1 MKHMKHR
8 SLLLILAILPCA
20 FSLRADDEGPL
31 EGQMKI
37 LARGTRQLGQ
47 QISNPAMQQSSIA
60 LLETLKKAAVDS
72 KALAPSRTK
81 EIPEDKRAS
90 FLADYRTDLDELK
103 DAFDQVEQAVKA
115 GDYAKAQ
122 SLLATVNSIKKEG
135 HSKFKED

>member
-1 MKHMKHR
+1 MKSR
-8 SLLLILAILPCA
+8 ILLLTLSILAFAP
-20 FSLRADDEGPL
+20 SLRADEDSPL

-47 QISNPAMQQSSIA
+47 QISNPAMQQSSIS

-72 KALAPSRTK
+72 KTLAPSKSR
-81 EIPEDKRAS
+81 EIPEDKRVA
-90 FLADYRTDLDELK
+90 FLADYRTDLDELR

-122 SLLATVNSIKKEG
+122 SLLTRVNAIKKEG
-135 HSKFKED
+135 HAKFQRD